1 VVPVVAVRRS
11 WLVQSGDRADQA
23 QNQIDGHIPVHDEF
37 DLLGRHLDREADAI
51 QLGIG
56 RDLKLGREQAVV
68 EVDKWIDGRGLKPLP
83 SKVAMAE
90 ALLRNSVGLN
100 ATMAIVREVLRYLRN
115 EPRASQR
122 SRSDSQSC
130 LQRFLS
136 NHLLKRCTVR
146 EDATWIDQQTT
157 KADCKA

>member
-1 VVPVVAVRRS
+1 VQRKKKRAARRTPAVVPVVAVRRS

-83 SKVAMAE
+83 FKGSH
-90 ALLRNSVGLN
+90 G
-100 ATMAIVREVLRYLRN
+100 
-115 EPRASQR
+115 
-122 SRSDSQSC
+122 
-130 LQRFLS
+130 
-136 NHLLKRCTVR
+136 
-146 EDATWIDQQTT
+146 
-157 KADCKA
+157 